1 MSETS
6 NNEHTSG
13 VSRRDFLKLAAIGVG
28 AGAAVGIGRGLGEI
42 IKNSDLL
49 RKEPLALTP
58 EIIAGVEVYGLKEK
72 ITSVDTVD
80 RFYSYLDDKSAESL
94 DIRIGDKIKQRQELL
109 SPNERYLEVV
119 VRRSAYDSF
128 VLKKAETG
136 VDFAEWIKIHVDVM
150 NRCLKKA
157 DPPFEMKAVLRRI
170 LVIDDDMTKEFWDE
184 DLYRQGGALGTAL
197 DLAWVKKFYPFSIDT
212 DCVWAIADDYRD
224 SGGGNFW
231 EIRHEN
237 DKIIIGLPPE
247 KVPFDQYFEFPEE
260 KDFLSGKNNLRFDMG
275 LIHEWSHYLLN
286 LPDEYGQDV
295 HDASQRFKSFTFG
308 TGSFHEPEISSY
320 LAHLMRENIDHKD
333 RNIYTQDSMWKWA
346 SSKER
351 PKKVE
356 VTTQSE
362 DRNFVNN
369 SIEVRRVRLVDS
381 SYYGN
386 KSVPENADQVS
397 KENSLMFGNN
407 LFRKNSNCW
416 QVKAIND
423 KITKEVFLPIAAFN
437 MSKISGL
444 ESARYDLIFS
454 GYDDVTKT
462 KQEVKLV
469 DESKVD
475 AFIQNEKDPYYA
487 KMKVEGTD
495 TWFVWFLRA

>member
-6 NNEHTSG
+6 NNEHSLG
-13 VSRRDFLKLAAIGVG
+13 VSRRDFLKLAAVSVG
-28 AGAAVGIGRGLGEI
+28 AGVAVGVGLGEV
-42 IKNSDLL
+42 IKNTDLL
-49 RKEPLALTP
+49 RKEPRALTP
-58 EIIAGVEVYGLKEK
+58 EIIAGIEVYGLNEK
-72 ITSVDTVD
+72 ITSADTVD

-128 VLKKAETG
+128 ILKKAETG
-136 VDFAEWIKIHVDVM
+136 VDFAEWIKTHVDVM
-150 NRCLKKA
+150 NKCLKKA
-157 DPPFEMKAVLRRI
+157 TPPFEMKAVLRRI

-197 DLAWVKKFYPFSIDT
+197 DLAWVNKFYPFSIDT

-224 SGGGNFW
+224 TGGGNFW

-237 DKIIIGLPPE
+237 DRIIIGLPPE
-247 KVPFDQYFEFPEE
+247 KVSFGQYFEFPNEN
-260 KDFLSGKNNLRFDMG
+260 DFLSGKNNLRFDMG

-308 TGSFHEPEISSY
+308 TGSFDKPEISPY
-320 LAHLMRENIDHKD
+320 LAQLMQENIDHKD
-333 RNIYTQDSMWKWA
+333 RNIYYPQDNIWKWV
-346 SSKER
+346 SSKNR

-356 VTTQSE
+356 VTTRSE
-362 DRNFVNN
+362 HQNLVNN
-369 SIEVRRVRLVDS
+369 FIEVRRVRLVDS

-386 KSVPENADQVS
+386 KSVPKNADQVS
-397 KENSLMFGNN
+397 KDNSLIFGKN
-407 LFRKNSNCW
+407 LFRNNSNCW
-416 QVKAIND
+416 HVKVIND
-423 KITKEVFLPIAAFN
+423 KITREVFLPIAAFN

-444 ESARYDLIFS
+444 ESAKYDLIFS
-454 GYDDVTKT
+454 GYDDVSKT

-469 DESKVD
+469 DESKID
-475 AFIQNEKDPYYA
+475 AFIQNEKDPYYS
-487 KMKVEGTD
+487 KMKVEGTN
-495 TWFVWFLRA
+495 TWFVWFLRT